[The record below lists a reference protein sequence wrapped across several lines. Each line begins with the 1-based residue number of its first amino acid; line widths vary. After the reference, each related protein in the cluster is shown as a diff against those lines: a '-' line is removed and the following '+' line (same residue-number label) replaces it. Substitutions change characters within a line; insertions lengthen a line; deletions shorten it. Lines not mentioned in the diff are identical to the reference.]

1 MTERGSDSVW
11 RERTQFLVGPSRLR
25 WTGQALIIQI
35 DEREPLTGRRV
46 RGEVVVHPSALSRF
60 QAPLDAPGRH
70 RWGPIAPCSRVEVAL
85 DAPSLSWKGSG
96 YLDSNEGDEPI
107 DTPFREW
114 DWARATL
121 ADGRTAVI
129 YDVQPKQG
137 GRRVVSE
144 VFHPDGSHGSFEA
157 PPRTGLPASAW
168 RVPRHGHGSAAQPPR
183 LRRTLED
190 TPFYVRSE
198 LDAHLMGERVVAVH
212 ETLSLPRLVS
222 PVVQAMLP
230 VRMPRRA

>member
-1 MTERGSDSVW
+1 MCIRDS
-11 RERTQFLVGPSRLR
+11 
-25 WTGQALIIQI
+25 
-35 DEREPLTGRRV
+35 
-46 RGEVVVHPSALSRF
+46 
-60 QAPLDAPGRH
+60 
-70 RWGPIAPCSRVEVAL
+70 WGPIAPCSRVEVAL
-85 DAPSLSWKGSG
+85 DSPGLNWQGSA
-96 YLDSNEGDEPI
+96 YLDSNEGDEPV
-107 DTPFREW
+107 DAPFRDW

-129 YDVQPKQG
+129 YDVQPKEG

-144 VFHPDGSHGSFEA
+144 LFHPDGRHSPFEA
-157 PPRTGLPASAW
+157 PPRCALPASAW
-168 RVPRHGHGSAAQPPR
+168 RIARNGHGSSAHPPR

-198 LDAHLMGERVVAVH
+198 LDAHLLGEPVVAVH